1 MAASSSSQKAWFPMH
16 TRLVRIGLNYRRKFK
31 VGFLAVKMSTES
43 FQQQQHHEKRDVK
56 LLEHVDETQY
66 VHIDPVAERR
76 LVRKLDI
83 RLMPFTA
90 LIYLLCY
97 IDRSN
102 IGNAKILNS
111 TTHDTLLDS
120 TGLTTYE
127 YTIALQLFLVTYTLF
142 DAPSNLALK
151 IFKPN
156 TWLGFL
162 IIGFGAISAAIG
174 GTKNYATVAVLRT
187 LLGAFEAGVFSGMI
201 FFMSFWYKPS
211 ERATRIAIFLCSAT
225 LAGAFGGAIAFGV
238 GHINRA
244 HGLEGW
250 RWLFI
255 IEGVPSVALGFF
267 MIFFLPNY
275 PENAKWLSE
284 EEKELEVRR
293 LGANSSH
300 GGAKLNW
307 PDAKA
312 TLLDGRL
319 WFHYFAYLCLGV
331 GVSSLSLFTPTIVA
345 GLGYHDLQAQL
356 FTVPPYAVAYV
367 ITLGLGILSD
377 RYKVRGLIAGTCFAI
392 GSVSFIVQA
401 ALPGTAYS
409 ARYGLLV
416 VSTTSVFGGLPLLCA
431 WVSDNVLNTTSG
443 SLASALNITFT
454 GPGQIIG
461 VWIYRSQDS
470 PAFRLGHG
478 VNAGFL
484 ALGLNKKLI
493 GTSEPR
499 WIA

>member
-1 MAASSSSQKAWFPMH
+1 
-16 TRLVRIGLNYRRKFK
+16 
-31 VGFLAVKMSTES
+31 
-43 FQQQQHHEKRDVK
+43 
-56 LLEHVDETQY
+56 
-66 VHIDPVAERR
+66 
-76 LVRKLDI
+76 
-83 RLMPFTA
+83 MPFTA

-97 IDRSN
+97 LDRSN

-127 YTIALQLFLVTYTLF
+127 YTISLQLFLVAYTLF
-142 DAPSNLALK
+142 EAPSNLALK

-156 TWLGFL
+156 IWLGFL
-162 IIGFGAISAAIG
+162 IIGFGAISAAIASS
-174 GTKNYATVAVLRT
+174 KNYATVAVLRT
-187 LLGAFEAGVFSGMI
+187 FLGVFEAGVFPGMI

-225 LAGAFGGAIAFGV
+225 LAGAFGGAVAYGV
-238 GHINRA
+238 GHINGT

-255 IEGVPSVALGFF
+255 IEGVPSVALGFLVMF
-267 MIFFLPNY
+267 LLPNY
-275 PENAKWLSE
+275 PENASWLSK
-284 EEKELEVRR
+284 EEKELEMRR
-293 LGANSSH
+293 LGVNSSH
-300 GGAKLNW
+300 GGAQLNW
-307 PDAKA
+307 ADAKA
-312 TLLDGRL
+312 TLLDLKL

-377 RYKVRGLIAGTCFAI
+377 RYKNRGLIAGSCFAI
-392 GSVSFIVQA
+392 GSISFIIQA
-401 ALPGTAYS
+401 ALPAKAYA

-416 VSTTSVFGGLPLLCA
+416 VSTAGVFGGLPVLCA
-431 WVSDNVLNTTSG
+431 WVSDNVRNTTAG
-443 SLASALNITFT
+443 SLASGLNIAFT

-478 VNAGFL
+478 INAGFL
-484 ALGLNKKLI
+484 LLGSVFSFGLYWHYTRLNKRLI

>member
-1 MAASSSSQKAWFPMH
+1 
-16 TRLVRIGLNYRRKFK
+16 
-31 VGFLAVKMSTES
+31 MSTDPL
-43 FQQQQHHEKRDVK
+43 QHHREKRD
-56 LLEHVDETQY
+56 LEMLEHVEETQH
-66 VHIDPVAERR
+66 VNSDSVAERK
-76 LVRKLDI
+76 LVRKIDA

-97 IDRSN
+97 LDRSN

-127 YTIALQLFLVTYTLF
+127 YTISLQLFLVAYTLF
-142 DAPSNLALK
+142 EAPSNLALK

-156 TWLGFL
+156 IWLGFL
-162 IIGFGAISAAIG
+162 IIGFGGISAAIASS
-174 GTKNYATVAVLRT
+174 KNYATVAVLRT
-187 LLGAFEAGVFSGMI
+187 FLGVFEAGVFPGMI

-225 LAGAFGGAIAFGV
+225 LAGAFGGAVAYGV
-238 GHINRA
+238 GHINRT

-255 IEGVPSVALGFF
+255 IEGVPSVALGFLVMF
-267 MIFFLPNY
+267 LLPNY
-275 PENAKWLSE
+275 PEYASWLSK

-293 LGANSSH
+293 LGVNSSH
-300 GGAKLNW
+300 GGAQLNW
-307 PDAKA
+307 ADAKA
-312 TLLDGRL
+312 TLLDLNL

-377 RYKVRGLIAGTCFAI
+377 RYKNRGLIAGSCFAV
-392 GSVSFIVQA
+392 GSISFIIQA
-401 ALPGTAYS
+401 ALPAKAYA
-409 ARYGLLV
+409 ARYGLLA
-416 VSTTSVFGGLPLLCA
+416 VSTASVFGGLPVLCA
-431 WVSDNVLNTTSG
+431 WVSDNVRNTTAG
-443 SLASALNITFT
+443 SLASGLNIAFT

-478 VNAGFL
+478 INAGFL
-484 ALGLNKKLI
+484 ALGSVFSFGLYWHYTRLNKQLI

-499 WIA
+499 WIT